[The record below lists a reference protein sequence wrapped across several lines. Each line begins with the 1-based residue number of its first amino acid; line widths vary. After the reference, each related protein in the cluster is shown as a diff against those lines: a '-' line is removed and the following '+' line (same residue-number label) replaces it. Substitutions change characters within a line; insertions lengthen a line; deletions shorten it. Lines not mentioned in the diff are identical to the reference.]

1 MKCQNI
7 GLSILFGSFLL
18 ISGGVRADCVCR
30 CVDGQVKA
38 ICQNAIDL
46 KPICAPQV
54 CQIVP
59 PSVKPIQSPTVPPV
73 GTKSCSQ
80 QQVFNPASGKYEWKS
95 ICR

>member
-1 MKCQNI
+1 MKIFKALQATAFT
-7 GLSILFGSFLL
+7 LATSLV
-18 ISGGVRADCVCR
+18 GVAHADCVCR

-38 ICQNAIDL
+38 LCQSSIDL

-59 PSVKPIQSPTVPPV
+59 PSLKPIQPPTLPPL
-73 GTKSCSQ
+73 GTKSCEQ
-80 QQVFNPASGKYEWKS
+80 KQVLNPSSGRYEWKS